1 MQFKCSITREA
12 FTVSQLLIDKADKE
26 VMPRLSTL
34 EVTPVEVENGEN
46 YASYVHMLWQRV
58 IGVVLV
64 Q

>member
-34 EVTPVEVENGEN
+34 EVTHVHVENGEN
-46 YASYVHMLWQRV
+46 YASHVRMLWQRV